1 MEDKDIKIID
11 DETKEKIKK
20 QVNDTKEKSLNGLRV
35 VLAKLNPKTAGLLT
49 VVTAVITFI
58 VAYNGVKN
66 ILFNVALYNPVKGLA
81 SCWLWIVAIIV
92 LGWFLGEV
100 LEHCKEMDSI
110 SIALFGRRLPK
121 AAKGFKATGTFF
133 NVISWISA
141 IFGLISTYQTYGF
154 GWVLLLGLDS
164 AVTGWFISIALKL
177 IASLL
182 DDSLFKKE

>member
-20 QVNDTKEKSLNGLRV
+20 QVNDTKEKSLNGLRA

-110 SIALFGRRLPK
+110 CA
-121 AAKGFKATGTFF
+121 
-133 NVISWISA
+133 W
-141 IFGLISTYQTYGF
+141 
-154 GWVLLLGLDS
+154 
-164 AVTGWFISIALKL
+164 
-177 IASLL
+177 
-182 DDSLFKKE
+182 

>member
-121 AAKGFKATGTFF
+121 AAKGFKAVGTFF

-164 AVTGWFISIALKL
+164 AVTGWFTSIALKL